1 MKKLLLLTS
10 ALTLLGVPWAN
21 ADVEV
26 EIVNGSS
33 STGWLSLGAN
43 TCALPVL
50 PDTCSTGTMTV
61 GNYTVAS
68 DIGIMSNGTNPF
80 LDLSYDAH
88 TTDATPG
95 SITFYVIAT
104 GFTSPI
110 AGTYIVANGN
120 GTIGGTATV
129 TTYGG
134 NANTDCLSGMNA
146 CTPSTSPAN
155 LTPLETIGG
164 LNTNNFNVSQ
174 GGGGGNTVNPYALAI
189 ALTLNSPTNVGGASG
204 DVQLDATPE
213 PASVM
218 LLGGM
223 LVVLGFVTRRKL
235 GRSA

>member
-80 LDLSYDAH
+80 RICRM
-88 TTDATPG
+88 T
-95 SITFYVIAT
+95 
-104 GFTSPI
+104 
-110 AGTYIVANGN
+110 
-120 GTIGGTATV
+120 
-129 TTYGG
+129 
-134 NANTDCLSGMNA
+134 
-146 CTPSTSPAN
+146 
-155 LTPLETIGG
+155 LTPRMRL
-164 LNTNNFNVSQ
+164 
-174 GGGGGNTVNPYALAI
+174 PA
-189 ALTLNSPTNVGGASG
+189 
-204 DVQLDATPE
+204 QLP
-213 PASVM
+213 SM
-218 LLGGM
+218 LLP
-223 LVVLGFVTRRKL
+223 LGSRAPSREL
-235 GRSA
+235 I